1 MRHETMKHYSH
12 SDRRDNLDNYGNY
25 LLETDTT
32 RVYIGNKLNFGSCV
46 SLSSIYQFIVRL
58 SYAWQCKLTFLS
70 TPTTNICIYNHI
82 LCKYVT
88 SRHKIHAPA
97 FFVYLTTTTDGIQ
110 NNMSL

>member
-1 MRHETMKHYSH
+1 MNFIGVIYS
-12 SDRRDNLDNYGNY
+12 DNYGNY

-58 SYAWQCKLTFLS
+58 SYAWQCKLTCLS
-70 TPTTNICIYNHI
+70 TPITMFVYTTIYYVNTLQADI
-82 LCKYVT
+82 KYT
-88 SRHKIHAPA
+88 HDIKSNSYT
-97 FFVYLTTTTDGIQ
+97 FCVYLTTTTDGIQ